1 MSNDKRVIVCDVP
14 GRTCVIVSPGPG
26 RTCEEVLHTIPSDTI
41 KHSIVHRDSLPD
53 DRYFR
58 NAFKLEDDKCVVD
71 MTKAK
76 DIHKEY
82 LRRIRKPK
90 LEALDVEFMLAVEQ
104 EDKAKQK
111 EIARKK
117 QALRDITSDPR
128 IDSKRKP
135 ESLKAFIP
143 EVLLED

>member
-1 MSNDKRVIVCDVP
+1 
-14 GRTCVIVSPGPG
+14 
-26 RTCEEVLHTIPSDTI
+26 
-41 KHSIVHRDSLPD
+41 
-53 DRYFR
+53 
-58 NAFKLEDDKCVVD
+58 
-71 MTKAK
+71 
-76 DIHKEY
+76 
-82 LRRIRKPK
+82 
-90 LEALDVEFMLAVEQ
+90 MLAVEQ